1 MSKEEDY
8 ETSSVFGLSAV
19 VYLEFFL
26 SLGKKKIKKIKKS
39 KGSGKFFATMSCVSV
54 PPVHKTG
61 FTALGSEEPVRFR
74 DIPM

>member
-1 MSKEEDY
+1 MKLPQCLGCQQLFIW
-8 ETSSVFGLSAV
+8 SSFCLWVI
-19 VYLEFFL
+19 
-26 SLGKKKIKKIKKS
+26 KKKKKTS
-39 KGSGKFFATMSCVSV
+39 EGSGKFFGTMSCVSV

>member
-1 MSKEEDY
+1 MLKEEDY

-26 SLGKKKIKKIKKS
+26 SLGYKKKKKTS
-39 KGSGKFFATMSCVSV
+39 EGSGKFFGTMSCVSV